1 MEQACGITMEEAR
14 RILGSCGP
22 EIDIIVAREPGQP
35 EPSAQGGRTSA
46 ATSQQ
51 GQGDRRKRRRLPAI
65 ERPQSAPIYNNVV
78 TERTVRAAVEG
89 GDLTKT
95 VITIGE
101 EEQDLEEG
109 PGGPATVGRAASIQ
123 RRSSKASDIMG
134 AKSPIADYVGPKS
147 VEQQGRNAA
156 AAE

>member
-1 MEQACGITMEEAR
+1 MFK
-14 RILGSCGP
+14 IL
-22 EIDIIVAREPGQP
+22 
-35 EPSAQGGRTSA
+35 
-46 ATSQQ
+46 
-51 GQGDRRKRRRLPAI
+51 KLM
-65 ERPQSAPIYNNVV
+65 PQV

-109 PGGPATVGRAASIQ
+109 PGGAATVGRAASIQ

-134 AKSPIADYVGPKS
+134 AKSPMADHAGAKS

-156 AAE
+156 TGEAEESQEVEAQTRSRPLQLPAKMGSKIPRRHQQVLL